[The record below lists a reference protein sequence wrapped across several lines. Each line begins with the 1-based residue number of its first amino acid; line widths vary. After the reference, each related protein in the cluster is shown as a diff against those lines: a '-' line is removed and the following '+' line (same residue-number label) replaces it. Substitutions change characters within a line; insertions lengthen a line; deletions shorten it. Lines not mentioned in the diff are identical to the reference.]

1 MPAFEAE
8 LLKGFA
14 SLSFGA
20 SNTEAIKLFGN
31 AEANEEMEAIDG
43 SKSAIWHYW
52 SKGFTLFFDGPQTN
66 RFCCAEID
74 KSVELKLFNKT
85 IFSLSPDQ
93 LKKLLVENGF
103 KELEEEMHE
112 WGEKRITFDDA
123 MADFYFVNE
132 TLVSVNYS
140 ASKSL

>member
-20 SNTEAIKLFGN
+20 SNTEAIKVFGN

-52 SKGFTLFFDGPQTN
+52 SKGFTLF
-66 RFCCAEID
+66 
-74 KSVELKLFNKT
+74 L
-85 IFSLSPDQ
+85 
-93 LKKLLVENGF
+93 
-103 KELEEEMHE
+103 
-112 WGEKRITFDDA
+112 
-123 MADFYFVNE
+123 MAH
-132 TLVSVNYS
+132 
-140 ASKSL
+140 K